1 MSSMEVKDIIR
12 KRRLEL
18 GLSYAELGKI
28 CDVDKTTVRKWEL
41 GLIENMRRDK
51 MVLLSNAI
59 GVSPLVLLGVEEY
72 IPDDEEQSL
81 LSNGKIKI
89 YQELYANK
97 FEHELTEIDNP
108 YPNQNGPFF
117 GLEVHDEQLTILK
130 TLRVYALFKKQDTA
144 KNGEVVAVSINS
156 EKAVIKKYYKFDDIV
171 VLRDTTNEECEPIT
185 LVGDQVKEISIL
197 GKFVGVISPF
207 MD

>member
-12 KRRLEL
+12 KRRLDL

-51 MVLLSNAI
+51 MVLLANAI
-59 GVSPLVLLGVEEY
+59 EVSPLVLLGVEEY
-72 IPDDEEQSL
+72 VPNDEQM
-81 LSNGKIKI
+81 LSNGKVKI
-89 YQELYANK
+89 YRELYANK
-97 FEHELTEIDNP
+97 FENELTEIDNP
-108 YPNQNGPFF
+108 YPNKKGQFF
-117 GLEVHDEQLTILK
+117 GLEVQDEQLNFLK
-130 TLRVYALFKKQDTA
+130 NLKVYALFKKQNTA
-144 KNGEVVAVSINS
+144 KNGEVVAVTVNS
-156 EKAVIKKYYKFDDIV
+156 EKAIIKKYYKFDDVI
-171 VLRDTTNEECEPIT
+171 VLRDTTNEECEPMT
-185 LVGDQVKEISIL
+185 LVGDQVKGICIL

>member
-1 MSSMEVKDIIR
+1 MSNMEVKDIIR
-12 KRRLEL
+12 QRRLEL

-59 GVSPLVLLGVEEY
+59 GVSPMVLLGVEEY
-72 IPDDEEQSL
+72 IPNRQQEVTST
-81 LSNGKIKI
+81 GKVKI
-89 YQELYANK
+89 YRELYANK
-97 FEHELTEIDNP
+97 FENELTQIDNP
-108 YPNQNGPFF
+108 YPTQDGQFF
-117 GLEVHDEQLTILK
+117 GLEVHDERLK
-130 TLRVYALFKKQDTA
+130 NLMNLSVYAIFKKEDIA
-144 KNGEVVAVSINS
+144 KNGEVVAVTVNS
-156 EKAVIKKYYKFDDIV
+156 EKAVIKKYYKFDDVV
-171 VLRDTTNEECEPIT
+171 VLRDTTNEDCEPIT
-185 LVGDQVKEISIL
+185 LVGDQVKGICIL

>member
-12 KRRLEL
+12 KRRLDL

-59 GVSPLVLLGVEEY
+59 GVSPMVLLGVEEY
-72 IPDDEEQSL
+72 IPDEEQDFS
-81 LSNGKIKI
+81 SNGKVKI
-89 YQELYANK
+89 YQELYANR
-97 FEHELTEIDNP
+97 FENELTEIDNP
-108 YPNQNGPFF
+108 YPNKNGQFF
-117 GLEVHDEQLTILK
+117 GLEVQDEQLKVLK
-130 TLRVYALFKKQDTA
+130 NLNVYALFKKQNTA
-144 KNGEVVAVSINS
+144 KNGEVVAVTVNS
-156 EKAVIKKYYKFDDIV
+156 EKAVIKKYYKFDDVI

-185 LVGDQVKEISIL
+185 LVGDQVKGICIL

>member
-12 KRRLEL
+12 KRRLDL

-72 IPDDEEQSL
+72 IPDEEQDFS
-81 LSNGKIKI
+81 SNGKVKI
-89 YQELYANK
+89 YQELYANR
-97 FEHELTEIDNP
+97 FENELTEIDNP
-108 YPNQNGPFF
+108 YPNKNGQFF
-117 GLEVHDEQLTILK
+117 GLKVQDERLNVLKDLTL
-130 TLRVYALFKKQDTA
+130 YAIFKKQNTA
-144 KNGEVVAVSINS
+144 KNGEVVAVTVNS
-156 EKAVIKKYYKFDDIV
+156 GKAVIKKYYKFDDVI
-171 VLRDTTNEECEPIT
+171 VLRDTTNEECEPTT
-185 LVGDQVKEISIL
+185 LVGDQVNGISIL
-197 GKFVGVISPF
+197 GKFVGAISPF